1 MNHTITNGGRLM
13 KGQLWASMFFTECSR
28 PSNKT
33 LRSWIN
39 GGVIEGEFVG
49 NNAEVYVYSNQLPLT
64 NVAAFALAAQLA
76 ELS

>member
-1 MNHTITNGGRLM
+1 MNNTFKNGGRLM
-13 KGQLWASMFFTECSR
+13 KGQQWANMFFTECSR

-49 NNAEVYVYSNQLPLT
+49 TNAEVYVYSNQLPLT